1 MKLKQGLQQQ
11 FVFSKSN
18 SQTYLLGFLKFKK
31 VNAEENYY
39 FSGFSRHALTDY
51 LSDELGIYRIAQ
63 DKSYIIVKYELGIV
77 EEIPIHEAKHV
88 LLEILNLIEDEK
100 IIDSGKTFYINRDDI
115 LDKFHN
121 VQTSYFSSASIDILK
136 ALKKPFLRDEAE
148 HSYFFYKNGLVKVSE
163 NGMELIPYQQI
174 HDKLIWKSWIKDHD
188 IDLDSDRSK
197 SMFED
202 FIANVASDERSKKG
216 FISAIG
222 YMLSNFN
229 LQSKSQA
236 VILYD
241 EKITDLTNP
250 AGGTGK
256 GILCKGLSQLRKQV
270 VIDGKKFNT
279 QSPFAFQN
287 VTNDTQIIFID
298 DVKAGL
304 DFQFFYSILSEGLTI
319 EQKNKPSRKFDPK
332 TSPKIIISSNS
343 VFSNKGNSN
352 KRRMFILE
360 FSDFYS
366 SKIITGTE
374 EPVKDHHGCMF
385 FDDWDETE
393 WNRFYKFLME
403 CVQEY
408 FKKGL
413 IPLEAKNLN
422 KNLLLQH
429 TSEVFYDWVE
439 QQDFEVNKRYSRD
452 EYFASFKQDYFGESR
467 DFTVQ
472 KFNRWM
478 KEYAESKNWVY
489 QLKRSNSLNYF
500 TFEKVENGKG
510 LSIPIEDCPFT
521 IEDLLFG

>member
-1 MKLKQGLQQQ
+1 
-11 FVFSKSN
+11 
-18 SQTYLLGFLKFKK
+18 
-31 VNAEENYY
+31 
-39 FSGFSRHALTDY
+39 
-51 LSDELGIYRIAQ
+51 
-63 DKSYIIVKYELGIV
+63 
-77 EEIPIHEAKHV
+77 
-88 LLEILNLIEDEK
+88 
-100 IIDSGKTFYINRDDI
+100 
-115 LDKFHN
+115 
-121 VQTSYFSSASIDILK
+121 
-136 ALKKPFLRDEAE
+136 
-148 HSYFFYKNGLVKVSE
+148 
-163 NGMELIPYQQI
+163 
-174 HDKLIWKSWIKDHD
+174 
-188 IDLDSDRSK
+188 
-197 SMFED
+197 
-202 FIANVASDERSKKG
+202 
-216 FISAIG
+216 
-222 YMLSNFN
+222 
-229 LQSKSQA
+229 
-236 VILYD
+236 
-241 EKITDLTNP
+241 
-250 AGGTGK
+250 
-256 GILCKGLSQLRKQV
+256 
-270 VIDGKKFNT
+270 
-279 QSPFAFQN
+279 
-287 VTNDTQIIFID
+287 
-298 DVKAGL
+298 
-304 DFQFFYSILSEGLTI
+304 
-319 EQKNKPSRKFDPK
+319 
-332 TSPKIIISSNS
+332 
-343 VFSNKGNSN
+343 
-352 KRRMFILE
+352 MFILE

-429 TSEVFYDWVE
+429 TSEDFYDWVE

-510 LSIPIEDCPFT
+510 LSIQIEDYPFT